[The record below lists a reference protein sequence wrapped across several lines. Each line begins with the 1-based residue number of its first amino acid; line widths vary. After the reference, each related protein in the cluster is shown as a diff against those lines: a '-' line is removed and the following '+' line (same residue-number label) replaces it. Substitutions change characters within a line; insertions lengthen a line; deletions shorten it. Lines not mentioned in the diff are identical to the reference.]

1 MFRDLFS
8 IKKRKEEEMNGF
20 VKMTGISAV
29 LAAAGVL
36 CGAES
41 IAPQTLSDWA
51 GVNQNVT
58 QDAEGVITM
67 KPKSTTISAKKAI
80 TVDPAKTYKLFGKFR
95 KVPGS
100 TVDTRIYFGLASCD
114 EKGNPIPSGAV
125 IVMPNTDTVLADAV
139 KKGDKVIKVK
149 DASKWDKRNFKIV
162 AFNTKADLSDLP
174 NRTFSS
180 NITKLEQKGDV
191 WEITLQAPMRTAY
204 PAGTAVRQQSHGST
218 YMYPGAAYVSAP
230 ADWKE
235 FTAEIK
241 GQVKSGSPSKQW
253 WPGARKGKIVIF
265 SVWNKP
271 TEMQFKDIS
280 LTEK

>member
-1 MFRDLFS
+1 
-8 IKKRKEEEMNGF
+8 MNGF
-20 VKMTGISAV
+20 VKVTGISAV

-67 KPKSTTISAKKAI
+67 KPKSTTISSKKAI
-80 TVDPAKTYKLFGKFR
+80 TVDPAKTYKLSGKFR

-139 KKGDKVIKVK
+139 K
-149 DASKWDKRNFKIV
+149 R
-162 AFNTKADLSDLP
+162 
-174 NRTFSS
+174 
-180 NITKLEQKGDV
+180 
-191 WEITLQAPMRTAY
+191 
-204 PAGTAVRQQSHGST
+204 
-218 YMYPGAAYVSAP
+218 
-230 ADWKE
+230 
-235 FTAEIK
+235 EIK
-241 GQVKSGSPSKQW
+241 
-253 WPGARKGKIVIF
+253 
-265 SVWNKP
+265 
-271 TEMQFKDIS
+271 
-280 LTEK
+280 

>member
-1 MFRDLFS
+1 
-8 IKKRKEEEMNGF
+8 MNGF

-67 KPKSTTISAKKAI
+67 KPKSTTISSKKAI
-80 TVDPAKTYKLFGKFR
+80 TVDPAKTYKLSGKFR

-125 IVMPNTDTVLADAV
+125 IVMPNTDTVLADAAFLE
-139 KKGDKVIKVK
+139 K
-149 DASKWDKRNFKIV
+149 DWSAEKPHLSVLRCARYAAAAGARCLLTHINPAYSEEEIRTEAS
-162 AFNTKADLSDLP
+162 L
-174 NRTFSS
+174 
-180 NITKLEQKGDV
+180 
-191 WEITLQAPMRTAY
+191 Y
-204 PAGTAVRQQSHGST
+204 PQ
-218 YMYPGAAYVSAP
+218 
-230 ADWKE
+230 
-235 FTAEIK
+235 AEIAEE
-241 GQVKSGSPSKQW
+241 GRTYEV
-253 WPGARKGKIVIF
+253 
-265 SVWNKP
+265 
-271 TEMQFKDIS
+271 
-280 LTEK
+280 

>member
-20 VKMTGISAV
+20 VKVTGISAV

-67 KPKSTTISAKKAI
+67 KPKSTTISSKKAI
-80 TVDPAKTYKLFGKFR
+80 TVDPAKTYKLSGKFR

-162 AFNTKADLSDLP
+162 AFNTKADLSDQISQSW
-174 NRTFSS
+174 NRKAMSGKS
-180 NITKLEQKGDV
+180 PCRRRCGLRIRQEQ
-191 WEITLQAPMRTAY
+191 L
-204 PAGTAVRQQSHGST
+204 
-218 YMYPGAAYVSAP
+218 SA
-230 ADWKE
+230 
-235 FTAEIK
+235 
-241 GQVKSGSPSKQW
+241 S
-253 WPGARKGKIVIF
+253 
-265 SVWNKP
+265 
-271 TEMQFKDIS
+271 S
-280 LTEK
+280 LTGALTCIPARLM

>member
-1 MFRDLFS
+1 
-8 IKKRKEEEMNGF
+8 MNGF
-20 VKMTGISAV
+20 VKVTGISAV

-67 KPKSTTISAKKAI
+67 KPKSTTISSKKAI
-80 TVDPAKTYKLFGKFR
+80 TVDPAKTYKLSGKFR

-180 NITKLEQKGDV
+180 NITKLERRCLGNH
-191 WEITLQAPMRTAY
+191 
-204 PAGTAVRQQSHGST
+204 PAGADADCVSGRNSCPPAVSREHLH
-218 YMYPGAAYVSAP
+218 VSRRGLC
-230 ADWKE
+230 E
-235 FTAEIK
+235 RTRRLERIHC
-241 GQVKSGSPSKQW
+241 
-253 WPGARKGKIVIF
+253 
-265 SVWNKP
+265 
-271 TEMQFKDIS
+271 
-280 LTEK
+280 